1 MLKSF
6 WNRVV
11 AKLAQAWN
19 WLLGRTTIDEK
30 IIETVDNAK
39 RTVIAVKERV
49 EDVVEEVK
57 DVIEAVEEASEDI
70 MEEVKD
76 VVEAIKS
83 PIVIDGK
90 VTKSKL
96 RGLKKQELLDHAKVE
111 FGKDLD
117 SNLTKTNL
125 INKVYELHNKK

>member
-1 MLKSF
+1 MLRSL

-11 AKLAQAWN
+11 VKLAQAWN

-39 RTVIAVKERV
+39 RTVIAVKDRV
-49 EDVVEEVK
+49 EDVVEEVQ
-57 DVIEAVEEASEDI
+57 DVIEAVKEASEDVI
-70 MEEVKD
+70 EEVND
-76 VVEAIKS
+76 VAEALRGG
-83 PIVIDGK
+83 PVIEGK

-96 RGLKKQELLDHAKVE
+96 RGLKKQELLDHAKAE
-111 FGKDLD
+111 FNSELD